1 MHRQYR
7 VAVEPGLPVELRD
20 DEGYLRST
28 LGQYTANIPFLI
40 LVTVA
45 AENFLE
51 TLCHF
56 NAPHSDSG
64 GVRFF
69 MA

>member
-1 MHRQYR
+1 
-7 VAVEPGLPVELRD
+7 
-20 DEGYLRST
+20 
-28 LGQYTANIPFLI
+28 

>member
-1 MHRQYR
+1 MHGQCRA
-7 VAVEPGLPVELRD
+7 AVVTGLPVELRD
-20 DEGYLRST
+20 DERYLRNT
-28 LGQYTANIPFLI
+28 LGQYTVNISLLV

-56 NAPHSDSG
+56 NAHHSDSG